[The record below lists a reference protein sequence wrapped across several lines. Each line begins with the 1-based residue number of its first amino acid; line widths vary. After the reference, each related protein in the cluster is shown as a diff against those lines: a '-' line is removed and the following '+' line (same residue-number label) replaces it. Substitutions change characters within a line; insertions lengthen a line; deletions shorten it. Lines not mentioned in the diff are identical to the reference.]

1 MRFRDLTP
9 EEMEQQRRELRDAIA
24 EAESDLDMTPEERA
38 CAAAGWRDILAD
50 LEAGE
55 LQMVEPDE

>member
-9 EEMEQQRRELRDAIA
+9 EEVEEQRRQLLDDIA
-24 EAESDLDMTPEERA
+24 QAESDPELSPEERA
-38 CAAAGWRDILAD
+38 SAAYGWQCILDD